1 MTPTIPAD
9 ANPTDNNLSELDK
22 QALAYHEASPPGKIS
37 IIPSKPV
44 DSQHDLSLAYSPGV
58 AAPCLAIQED
68 KELSYK
74 YTARANLIGVI
85 SNGSAVLGLGNIG
98 PYASKPVMEG
108 KAMLFKKYAD
118 VDVFDIEIDEDD
130 PDKFIDIVKS
140 LEPTFGGVNL
150 EDIKAPECF
159 YIESRLKEQTDI
171 PVFHD
176 DQHGTAVIAAAAFL
190 NALDITERDI
200 KSTKLVVNGAGAAAI
215 ACTNLLVRLGLDPDN
230 ILMCD
235 SKGVLYEGRSAPINA
250 FKKPFTRKTSR
261 KSLADAVQDADAFLG
276 VSVGGVLSKEMVSTM
291 AERPLLFA
299 MANPDPEILPP
310 DAHAAKPGAIVVTG
324 RSDFPNQVN
333 NVLGFPY
340 IFRGALDAQCK
351 AIEPEML
358 LAAVRALADLTKKP
372 VPASVKSFFDETE
385 VFEFGPQYLIP
396 KPNDPRVLVDVSLAI
411 AATACKLGVAR
422 KKIDTESYRKELI
435 ALAEKLHGVDISKL
449 YEEKA

>member
-1 MTPTIPAD
+1 MTQKTP
-9 ANPTDNNLSELDK
+9 LSKIDQE
-22 QALAYHEASPPGKIS
+22 ALEYHESYPPGKIR
-37 IIPSKPV
+37 ITPSKPV

-58 AAPCLAIQED
+58 AAPCMAIHED

-74 YTARANLIGVI
+74 YTSRANLIAVI

-118 VDVFDIEIDEDD
+118 VDVFDLEVDESD

-140 LEPTFGGVNL
+140 LEPTFGGINL

-159 YIESRLKEQTDI
+159 YIEKKLKEQTNI

-176 DQHGTAVIAAAAFL
+176 DQHGTAVIAAAAFT
-190 NALDITERDI
+190 NALEVTGRTFEE
-200 KSTKLVVNGAGAAAI
+200 TTLVVNGAGAAAI
-215 ACTNLLVRLGLDPDN
+215 ACTNLLIKLGLKKEN

-235 SKGVLYEGRSAPINA
+235 SKGVLYEGRTKGLNE
-250 FKKPFTRKTSR
+250 FKTPFLRKTER
-261 KSLADAVQDADAFLG
+261 RTLADAVAGADAFLG
-276 VSVGGVLSKEMVSTM
+276 VSVGGVLKKEMVATM
-291 AERPLLFA
+291 NEKPLLFA
-299 MANPDPEILPP
+299 MANPDPEILPT
-310 DAHAAKPGAIVVTG
+310 DAHAVMPNAIVVTG

-351 AIEPEML
+351 SIEPEML
-358 LAAVRALADLTKKP
+358 MAAVKALATLAKKP
-372 VPASVKSFFDETE
+372 VPEAVKSFYEKGE
-385 VFEFGPQYLIP
+385 VFDFGPDYLIP

-411 AATACKLGVAR
+411 ATAACDLGVAR
-422 KKIDTESYRKELI
+422 KKIHKKEYKQQLI
-435 ALAEKLHGVDISKL
+435 ELAEKIHGFSIKNIYAES
-449 YEEKA
+449 E